1 MSNTNFLFQ
10 YALKV
15 HPNAT
20 VDSIQIFINV
30 YTVVS
35 DIYMHVPTTNST
47 ALIWAQNLMNAVL
60 TVKNQSCQGSCFHR
74 RHFATWL
81 HNKGKKVFDR
91 TVM

>member
-1 MSNTNFLFQ
+1 
-10 YALKV
+10 
-15 HPNAT
+15 
-20 VDSIQIFINV
+20 
-30 YTVVS
+30 
-35 DIYMHVPTTNST
+35 MHVPTTNIT

-60 TVKNQSCQGSCFHR
+60 TVKNQICQGSCFHR